1 MPIFFDD
8 PFKKRLIVRPSDSQL
23 ADMISAGIEDYTI
36 DQVNNTTTLRIAD
49 SFWNRRKLKKL
60 KIKFTK

>member
-23 ADMISAGIEDYTI
+23 EDMISAGIEDYTI